1 MGKFVLHRL
10 ALFVPLLFGA
20 TVLVFGYV
28 HLIPGGPVEAMLG
41 VHANPRLVAEIESRY
56 GLDQPLTTQYLN
68 WLQGVMSGDLGQ
80 TVRTRSDITELVGQR
95 VPATLQ
101 LAIGGFIVGLG
112 TAVPLAVRAGQ
123 RRGTRFDGA
132 VNMFALAGLAVP
144 VFISGTLLL
153 LLFAVT
159 FRVLPPSGYVAFTE
173 DPLASLR
180 HMLLPS
186 VTLGLGIAPYFI
198 RIIRTEVG
206 EVMQEPHVPYAT
218 SKGLRGRVVLWRY
231 IFRNTLPRVIVL
243 VGLLV
248 GGLLGGSV
256 FVEVVY
262 NWPGMGRLLVT
273 AVVQREYMLIQ
284 AVVLIYAVVF
294 AGVNLASELL
304 QGVLDPRVRQH

>member
-1 MGKFVLHRL
+1 MARFVLQRL
-10 ALFVPLLFGA
+10 GLFVPLLLGA

-56 GLDQPLTTQYLN
+56 GLDQPWPTQYVS
-68 WLQGVMSGDLGQ
+68 WLQGVVSGDLGL
-80 TVRTRSDITELVGQR
+80 TVRTRSPITELVVHR
-95 VPATLQ
+95 IPATLQ
-101 LAIGGFIVGLG
+101 LAVGGFVVGMGL
-112 TAVPLAVRAGQ
+112 AVPLAVLAGQ
-123 RRGTRFDGA
+123 RAGSRLDAA
-132 VNMFALAGLAVP
+132 VNAFALAGLSVP

-153 LLFAVT
+153 LLFAVQLK
-159 FRVLPPSGYVAFTE
+159 VLPPSGYVPFTE
-173 DPLASLR
+173 DPLASLG

-198 RIIRTEVG
+198 RVIRTEVG
-206 EVMQEPHVPYAT
+206 EVMQEPHVPYAA
-218 SKGLRGRVVLWRY
+218 SKGLRARVVLWRY
-231 IFRNTLPRVIVL
+231 IVRNTMPRVIVL

-262 NWPGMGRLLVT
+262 NWPGMGRLLVS

-294 AGVNLASELL
+294 AVANLAAELL
-304 QGVLDPRVRQH
+304 QGVLDPRVSQH